1 MPRTARAQLNA
12 HLFHV
17 LNRGNDRAV
26 IFHKDGD
33 YHAFLR
39 CFGNAKAKHLVHA
52 FCFCL
57 MPNHFH
63 FVLQADSPQL
73 LGAFMQRWMT
83 SHVRRYH
90 AHHGTSGH
98 LWQGRFKSFP
108 VTDDAHLLTVVRYV
122 LQNPVRAGLV
132 AQAEDWRWSSIH
144 FPDLVDPSPVDLPS
158 DLMSWLNSG
167 LSDDELGRVRAL
179 INRPALLLLRVP
191 TPPLPPYLGRS
202 S

>member
-1 MPRTARAQLNA
+1 MPRIARAKLNA
-12 HLFHV
+12 QLFHV

-33 YHAFLR
+33 YRAFLR
-39 CFGNAKAKHLVHA
+39 CFSHARARHLVRA

-63 FVLQADSPQL
+63 FVLQADSPRL

-90 AHHGTSGH
+90 AHYGTSGH
-98 LWQGRFKSFP
+98 VWQGRFKSFP
-108 VTDDAHLLTVVRYV
+108 IANDAHFLTVVPYV

-132 AQAEDWRWSSIH
+132 AQAEDWHWSSVH
-144 FPDLVDPSPVDLPS
+144 FPDLVDPSPVELPS
-158 DLMSWLNSG
+158 DFRSWLNTG
-167 LSDDELGRVRAL
+167 LPDDELSQLRAL
-179 INRPALLLLRVP
+179 INRPALLRP
-191 TPPLPPYLGRS
+191 QTPLPAATGRAGQAS
-202 S
+202 